1 MNIHEKENKEFL
13 DKMAVTESNIR
24 IVMYSVMALVI
35 ALAIILS

>member
-35 ALAIILS
+35 VLAIILS